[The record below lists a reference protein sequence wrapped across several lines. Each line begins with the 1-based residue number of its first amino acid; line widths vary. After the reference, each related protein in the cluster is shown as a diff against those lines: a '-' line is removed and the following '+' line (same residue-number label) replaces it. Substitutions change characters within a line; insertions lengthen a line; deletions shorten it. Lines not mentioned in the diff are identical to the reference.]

1 MYFYDIEEIR
11 NRQKE
16 KGISTRQLSFD
27 VGISNNAMQNIIKGY
42 VDLDK
47 VNLKTYKGIVNA
59 LWKKA

>member
-47 VNLKTYKGIVNA
+47 VNLSTYKGIVNT